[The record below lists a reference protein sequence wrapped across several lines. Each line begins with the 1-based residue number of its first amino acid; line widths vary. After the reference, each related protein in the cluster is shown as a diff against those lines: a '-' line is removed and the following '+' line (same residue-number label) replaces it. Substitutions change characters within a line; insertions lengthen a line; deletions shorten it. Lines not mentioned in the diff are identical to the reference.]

1 MLPKTQADLI
11 ASLGLQPT
19 QQDPFDYTPRQPQS
33 TIEPLSP
40 FERIKSQIT
49 TPSNDPVIANI
60 QKLGGLA
67 KDILIPQSF
76 GDLALEVGLMAA
88 PPLLAAKKTG
98 GLLKKTPLENIL
110 KSGTTQKIIPEDLP
124 KVNIDVYEFDE
135 IADWATGTLS
145 QKDASGMFKRNP
157 DRFLKTLDNTGL
169 KKNSQTYL
177 KNLADQE
184 GNITVYRYLN
194 LGEGGEK
201 VLRTEKGLASTT
213 LSPKHAVEKAQAES
227 IKNVLIPQKGYKPS
241 VLQTD
246 FDKQAAIAEGLLVPR
261 KMDRQPFVI
270 EYKVPVNKV
279 EGYMPVIKRSID
291 EENIKRPWM
300 RKTADESYYNEID
313 ELVEEGYEYGD
324 ALDEVAYQQQL
335 DYDFDDAL
343 PLDMI
348 DDEAEAIINLKG
360 IQPSNVYKIGEGGK
374 IIKQ

>member
-19 QQDPFDYTPRQPQS
+19 QQDPFAYTPQRPQS
-33 TIEPLSP
+33 TIAPLSP
-40 FERIKSQIT
+40 FGRIKSQIT
-49 TPSNDPVIANI
+49 APSNDPVIASM

-67 KDILIPQSF
+67 KDILIPQTL
-76 GDLALEVGLMAA
+76 GDVALEVGLMAA
-88 PPLLAAKKTG
+88 PPLLAAKRAG
-98 GLLKKTPLENIL
+98 GLLKKTPLEDIL
-110 KSGTTQKIIPEDLP
+110 ESGTTQKIIPEDLP
-124 KVNIDVYEFDE
+124 KADLDVYEFDE

-157 DRFLKTLDNTGL
+157 DRFLKTLDRTGL

-177 KNLADQE
+177 KNLADQD

-227 IKNVLIPQKGYKPS
+227 IKTVLIPQKGYKPS

-246 FDKQAAIAEGLLVPR
+246 FDKQEAIADGLLVPR

-279 EGYMPVIKRSID
+279 EGYMPAIKRSID
-291 EENIKRPWM
+291 EEDIKDTWM

-313 ELVEEGYEYGD
+313 ELVEEGYDYYD
-324 ALDEVAYQQQL
+324 AVGEVAYQKQL
-335 DYDFDDAL
+335 FDDFDDAL

-348 DDEAEAIINLKG
+348 DEEAEAIINLKG
-360 IQPSNVYKIGEGGK
+360 IEPSNVYKIDEGGK

>member
-19 QQDPFDYTPRQPQS
+19 QQDPLAYTPKQPQS
-33 TIEPLSP
+33 TIAPLSP
-40 FERIKSQIT
+40 FGRIKSQMT
-49 TPSNDPVIANI
+49 APSSDPVIASM

-67 KDILIPQSF
+67 KDILIPQTL
-76 GDLALEVGLMAA
+76 GDVALEVGLMAA
-88 PPLLAAKKTG
+88 PPLLAAKRAG

-110 KSGTTQKIIPEDLP
+110 ESGTTQKIIPEDLP
-124 KVNIDVYEFDE
+124 KADLDVYEFDE

-157 DRFLKTLDNTGL
+157 DRFLKTLDSTGL

-177 KNLADQE
+177 KNLADQD

-227 IKNVLIPQKGYKPS
+227 IKTVLIPQKGYKPS
-241 VLQTD
+241 MFETD
-246 FDKQAAIAEGLLVPR
+246 FDKQLAITEGLLKPR
-261 KMDRQPFVI
+261 KMDRQPFVV

-291 EENIKRPWM
+291 DRDIRGQWA
-300 RKTADESYYNEID
+300 RKTAEESYYGDID
-313 ELVEEGYEYGD
+313 ELVEEGYDHYDAAEEVVARYG
-324 ALDEVAYQQQL
+324 LD
-335 DYDFDDAL
+335 DDFDDL
-343 PLDMI
+343 ISLI
-348 DDEAEAIINLKG
+348 FE
-360 IQPSNVYKIGEGGK
+360 
-374 IIKQ
+374 